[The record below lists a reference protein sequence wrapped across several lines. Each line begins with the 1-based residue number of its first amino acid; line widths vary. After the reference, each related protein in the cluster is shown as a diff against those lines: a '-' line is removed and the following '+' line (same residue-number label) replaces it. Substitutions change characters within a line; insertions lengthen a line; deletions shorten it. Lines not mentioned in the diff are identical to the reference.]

1 MQWSVFEYIYYERF
15 SLMQSLKTSI
25 IEHLSELKDEHCLN
39 GLKIEFET
47 EFLNAENV
55 CFIKELK
62 NTLGLPLVVKIGGCG
77 CVNDI
82 CSAKELGADGIIAP
96 MIESGYALRKFVSTV
111 EDIYNCQISGVDL
124 LINIETEKGVQN
136 LGEILSD
143 KKAEFLKGI
152 IFGRNDF
159 ARSTGLKQSDVESE
173 DVFNAVFDVCE
184 KLINNPKELI
194 IGGNVSLESIENLK
208 KIPRSL
214 LKKFET
220 RKIVFDAALLDDEK
234 SAERA
239 ILKAIDFELLWLEYK
254 LISNPNETDKNRLE
268 FLRNKKIKQKICSF

>member
-1 MQWSVFEYIYYERF
+1 
-15 SLMQSLKTSI
+15 MQSLKTSI
-25 IEHLSELKDEHCLN
+25 IEHLSELKDEHRLD

-62 NTLGLPLVVKIGGCG
+62 NTLALPLIVKIGGCG

-96 MIESGYALRKFVSTV
+96 MIESAYALSKFVSTV
-111 EDIYNCQISGVDL
+111 EDIYNRQMTGVDL

-136 LGEILSD
+136 LEEILND

-159 ARSTGLKQSDVESE
+159 ARSIGLKQSDVERE
-173 DVFNAVFDVCE
+173 EVFKAVSDLCA
-184 KLINNPKELI
+184 KLSDNSKELI
-194 IGGNVSLESIENLK
+194 IGGNVSVESIENLR
-208 KIPRSL
+208 KIPRPL

-220 RKIVFDAALLDDEK
+220 RKIIFNAELLDDEK
-234 SAERA
+234 SAEKA

-254 LISNPNETDKNRLE
+254 LISNPNETDKIRLD
-268 FLRNKKIKQKICSF
+268 FLREKKIRQEICSF